1 MSTKEEAFF
10 GIRNDVTSPA
20 PELGDDVEIEF
31 VDDTP
36 EEDQPYT
43 KPTAIPEEVRDA
55 TIKEASETETEDV
68 QEENNS
74 EEIKNV
80 SSRVEKRIKKLRRE
94 FHEERRAKEV
104 AERLSDEAIKATKKL
119 HEENQRLM
127 DLVKM
132 SQSAVTNESKSGTQA
147 AVDFAEQ
154 RLRQAHESGD
164 PEQISAAQKRLTDA
178 QIAHSQYHLAYNKVI
193 DEWKQNAPPPQPE
206 PVEQQHFEVP
216 QPDPK
221 ALEWQ
226 ERNDWFGSDAEMTS
240 FAYGVHDKIVSEG
253 VDPDTDEYYQ
263 LIDSRMRQVFPDQ
276 FSSETVVEDEAP
288 RTKANSVV
296 APAKR
301 GSKGSPRKI
310 TLTSTQLRLAKRL
323 GLTPQQYAAQ
333 LLKETS

>member
-1 MSTKEEAFF
+1 MSTREEAFF
-10 GIRNDVTSPA
+10 GVKNNVISPA

-36 EEDQPYT
+36 EEDRPYT
-43 KPTAIPEEVRDA
+43 KETFLPVEMRDA
-55 TIKEASETETEDV
+55 LPKEEHVE
-68 QEENNS
+68 QEEDNS

-104 AERLSDEAIKATKKL
+104 AERVSDEAIKATQRL

-127 DLVKM
+127 ELVKM
-132 SQSAVTNESKSGTQA
+132 SQSAVTNEKKSGTEA
-147 AVDFAEQ
+147 SVSFAEQ
-154 RLRQAHESGD
+154 KLRQAYESGD
-164 PEQISAAQKRLTDA
+164 PEQIAIAQKNLTDA

-193 DEWKQNAPPPQPE
+193 DEWKRNAPQIQRQEPE
-206 PVEQQHFEVP
+206 PQYP
-216 QPDPK
+216 KMPSPDPK
-221 ALEWQ
+221 ALAWQ
-226 ERNDWFGSDAEMTS
+226 EENEWFGNDAEMTS
-240 FAYGVHDKIVSEG
+240 FAFGVHDKIVSDG

-263 LIDSRMRQVFPDQ
+263 LIDSRMRKVFPDY
-276 FSSETVVEDEAP
+276 FSSEKIVEDESP
-288 RTKANSVV
+288 RTKASSVV

-301 GSKGSPRKI
+301 GSQGSPRKI
-310 TLTSTQLRLAKRL
+310 TLTATQLRLAKRL

>member
-1 MSTKEEAFF
+1 MSTREEAFF
-10 GIRNDVTSPA
+10 GVKNDVSSPA

-36 EEDQPYT
+36 EEDQPFT
-43 KPTAIPEEVRDA
+43 KETSLPVEMRDA
-55 TIKEASETETEDV
+55 QSEEEPAE

-80 SSRVEKRIKKLRRE
+80 SSKVEKRIKKLRRE

-104 AERLSDEAIKATKKL
+104 AQRLSDEAVRATQKL

-127 DLVKM
+127 ELVKM
-132 SQSAVTNESKSGTQA
+132 SQSAVTNEKKSGTEA
-147 AVDFAEQ
+147 SVSFAEQ
-154 RLRQAHESGD
+154 KLRQAHESGD
-164 PEQISAAQKRLTDA
+164 PEQIAIAQKNLTDA

-193 DEWKQNAPPPQPE
+193 DEWKQSAVPEQPQQVEPEYPQVPP
-206 PVEQQHFEVP
+206 
-216 QPDPK
+216 PDPK
-221 ALEWQ
+221 ALAWQ
-226 ERNDWFGSDAEMTS
+226 DENEWFGNDAEMTS
-240 FAYGVHDKIVSEG
+240 FAFGVHDKIVSEG
-253 VDPDTDEYYQ
+253 VDPNTDEYYQ
-263 LIDSRMRQVFPDQ
+263 LIDSRMRQVFPDH

-288 RTKANSVV
+288 RTKASSVV

-301 GSKGSPRKI
+301 GSQGSPRKI
-310 TLTSTQLRLAKRL
+310 TLTATQLRLASRL

>member
-10 GIRNDVTSPA
+10 GITNDVTSPA

-36 EEDQPYT
+36 EEDKPYT
-43 KPTAIPEEVRDA
+43 KPTAVPEEIRDA
-55 TIKEASETETEDV
+55 SEEPSEEPDTESSDS
-68 QEENNS
+68 ENNPD
-74 EEIKNV
+74 EIKSV
-80 SSRVEKRIKKLRRE
+80 SNRVEKRIKKLRRE
-94 FHEERRAKEV
+94 YHEERRAKEV
-104 AERLSDEAIKATKKL
+104 AERLSEEAVRATQQM
-119 HEENQRLM
+119 HQENQRLM

-132 SQSAVTNESKSGTQA
+132 SQSAVTNENKSGTEA
-147 AVDFAEQ
+147 AVNFAEQ
-154 RLRQAHESGD
+154 KLKTAHELGD
-164 PEQISAAQKRLTDA
+164 PEQIAIAQKNLTDA
-178 QIAHSQYHLAYNKVI
+178 QIAHSQHHLAYNKVI
-193 DEWKQNAPPPQPE
+193 DEWKQNAPQAQPE
-206 PVEQQHFEVP
+206 PVQHQYPQVP
-216 QPDPK
+216 EPDPK
-221 ALEWQ
+221 AIEWQ
-226 ERNDWFGSDAEMTS
+226 EKNDWFGSDSEMTS
-240 FAYGVHDKIVSEG
+240 FAYGVHDKIVSDG

-276 FSSETVVEDEAP
+276 FSDEQP

-310 TLTSTQLRLAKRL
+310 TLTATQLRLAKRL